1 MSLDLLKSVSFS
13 GILLAMGFS
22 GGTQLTYQELKELH
36 LNSDAD
42 ENPLAIHHTLGPLA
56 GQASPGDHVHDGKTS
71 KRINFY
77 DIEGGLWNID
87 GGIPDTIYT
96 PIPAW
101 DGGGV

>member
-22 GGTQLTYQELKELH
+22 GGAQLTYQEVKELH
-36 LNSDAD
+36 LNSDVD
-42 ENPLAIHHTLGPLA
+42 ENPLATHHTLGARPN
-56 GQASPGDHVHDGKTS
+56 QASPGDHVHDGKTS
-71 KRINFY
+71 KKINFS

-87 GGIPDTIYT
+87 GGIPSTIYT
-96 PIPAW
+96 PIPVW